1 MIVVVS
7 PGQGSQTPGFLSPWL
22 EHDGVREQLETLGDA
37 AKIDLVTHGTRSD
50 DATIRDTKVAQPLIV
65 AASIVSGTLLL
76 ENRRSWVSGFAGHS
90 VGEFAAAVLAGILTE
105 SDAMS
110 LVGVRGRA
118 MADEAARVATGMSAL
133 IGGDEAAIASVLEKF
148 GVFAANMNGG
158 GQVVVAGTTEA
169 LDALASDPPEG
180 IRVIPLTVAGA
191 FHTSFM
197 AGAVATL
204 EAAAASVPAADPTT
218 PIYSNSDGNLVTSGE
233 KFRDLLVGQVSS
245 PVRWDLCMESFER
258 DGVTGVIE
266 LAPAGA
272 LVGLIRR
279 TIKGV
284 PTVAVKTPDD
294 LSAAIEMLEAS

>member
-22 EHDGVREQLETLGDA
+22 EHDGVREQLGTLGDA
-37 AKIDLVTHGTRSD
+37 AKIDLITHGTRSD

-76 ENRRSWVSGFAGHS
+76 ENRRSRVSAFAGHS

-133 IGGDEAAIASVLEKF
+133 IGGDEAVIASVLDKF
-148 GVFAANMNGG
+148 GLFAANMNGG
-158 GQVVVAGTTEA
+158 GQVVVAGTKKA

-218 PIYSNSDGNLVTSGE
+218 PIYSNNDGNLVTSGE

-294 LSAAIEMLEAS
+294 LSAAIEVLEAS